1 MLATNLSFHSA
12 NNIAFRRVLRYL
24 KRDIIIPAPT
34 TLRKKL
40 QILCKET
47 EDKIVTSIPR
57 GVKVSIAADA
67 WTSPNKLAFLGVLG
81 YWINNNW
88 ELEEVLL
95 GFEEIHGSH
104 TGENMASIIVEV
116 LKRYRIERQLLGF
129 TSDSASNNGT
139 LTMALRSE
147 LGQLSIDWECEHN
160 HIHCMAHVVQLI
172 LSTFMKELKIK
183 VKDGKMPSEFKEK
196 YIEKVQNMDRGFFK
210 TVEKVSPLNI
220 RRLNIRRLNIRR
232 RMISTIC
239 GGTN

>member
-1 MLATNLSFHSA
+1 MLATNLSFHST

-24 KRDIIIPAPT
+24 KHDIIIPAPT

-40 QILCKET
+40 KVLCKET
-47 EDKIVTSIPR
+47 EDKIVKTIPS

-81 YWINNNW
+81 YWINDDW

-104 TGENMASIIVEV
+104 TGENMATIIVEV
-116 LKRYRIERQLLGF
+116 LERYGIEGQLLGF

-139 LTMALRSE
+139 LTKALKSE
-147 LGQLSIDWECEHN
+147 LGQLSINWECEHN
-160 HIHCMAHVVQLI
+160 HIQCMAHVVQLI
-172 LSTFMKELKIK
+172 LSTFMKELRIK
-183 VKDGKMPSEFKEK
+183 VKDEKMPAVFKEK

-210 TVEKVSPLNI
+210 TVEKVSTLNI
-220 RRLNIRRLNIRR
+220 HR
-232 RMISTIC
+232 RMISLTYA
-239 GGTN
+239 GGAISEILG

>member
-1 MLATNLSFHSA
+1 MLATNLSFHCT

-24 KRDIIIPAPT
+24 KRDIIIPALT

-40 QILCKET
+40 QVLCKET
-47 EDKIVTSIPR
+47 EDKIVTSIPH

-81 YWINNNW
+81 YWINDNW

-116 LKRYRIERQLLGF
+116 LKRYGIEAQLLGF
-129 TSDSASNNGT
+129 TSDGASNNGT
-139 LTMALRSE
+139 LAKALRSE
-147 LGQLSIDWECEHN
+147 LGQLSINWECEQN
-160 HIHCMAHVVQLI
+160 HIQCMAHVVQLI
-172 LSTFMKELKIK
+172 LSTFMKDLKIK
-183 VKDGKMPSEFKEK
+183 VKDEKMPAEFKEK

-220 RRLNIRRLNIRR
+220 RRLNIRR
-232 RMISTIC
+232 RMISEIL

>member
-1 MLATNLSFHSA
+1 MLATNLSFNSS
-12 NNIAFRRVLRYL
+12 NNIAFRRVFRYL
-24 KRDIIIPAPT
+24 KRDIMIPCPT
-34 TLRKKL
+34 ALRKKL
-40 QILCKET
+40 QVLYGET
-47 EDKIVTSIPR
+47 EDKIKKSIPQ

-81 YWINNNW
+81 YWINDDW

-116 LKRYRIERQLLGF
+116 LKRYGIEGQLLGF

-139 LTMALRSE
+139 LTKALKSE
-147 LGQLSIDWECEHN
+147 LGQMSINWECEHN
-160 HIHCMAHVVQLI
+160 HICCMAHVMQLI

-183 VKDGKMPSEFKEK
+183 VKDEKMPSEFKEK

-220 RRLNIRRLNIRR
+220 RRLNIRR
-232 RMISTIC
+232 RMISEIL